1 MQTSELTKHMN
12 SDNPQYVFAG
22 MITNKVLDGIA
33 AGIEDVL
40 SAQEATSKKY
50 RKIFSIFIEMTQ
62 NIIFY
67 SAERV
72 NLENDEAGF
81 GALEIAMDGAE
92 IKISA
97 ANPITMEQRKKIGEI
112 MEQISRSTPD
122 EIIAL
127 HKAKMF
133 ASIEDPDSRGAGLG
147 YLDIAKK
154 SVKPVHFG
162 FAETNCGKL
171 LFHISAWA

>member
-12 SDNPQYVFAG
+12 SENPQYVFAG

-40 SAQEATSKKY
+40 SVHEATCKKY

-67 SAERV
+67 SDERV
-72 NLENDEAGF
+72 HLESDEAGF
-81 GALEIAMDGAE
+81 GALEIALDGTE
-92 IKISA
+92 VKISA
-97 ANPITMEQRKKIGEI
+97 ANPISREQRDRIGDI
-112 MEQISRSTPD
+112 MDLITRSSAD
-122 EIIAL
+122 EIIAI

-133 ASIEDPDSRGAGLG
+133 ESMEDPNSRGAGLG

-154 SVKPVHFG
+154 SVRPVHFG
-162 FAETNCGKL
+162 FEETSCGRL